1 MGENQDVPVG
11 PTRYL
16 NPDELEWH
24 IVDVRGTPMREA
36 RVMNGEHGIYSAFYR
51 LPKGTEISSHLHL
64 DWVQVMVVEG
74 RMEVTD
80 QDGIGIVDAGS
91 CYVVS
96 SGRQHFERALE
107 ETLVLVTSP
116 EP

>member
-1 MGENQDVPVG
+1 MEHNHDRPAA
-11 PTRYL
+11 PTSYL
-16 NPDELEWH
+16 DPGKLDWR
-24 IVDVRGTPMREA
+24 IVDVRGAPMQEA

-51 LPKGTEISSHLHL
+51 LPKGTEIRTHRHL

-80 QDGIGIVDAGS
+80 QDGIGIVEAGS

-107 ETLVLVTSP
+107 DSLVLVTSP